1 MKPLARL
8 DFMARAPRP
17 WAGLVLCIAAAGLLV
32 TAAASAWQLERDNRD
47 RLALVN
53 ERAARLL
60 PPPPRKLTEAERVR
74 LAQAT
79 RVAGELRAPWADL
92 LATFEEHGKSDIG
105 LLKLEPDAKAGI
117 VRVTGQARNTAALF
131 AYLRELEADAR
142 LTQVAL
148 TTQQSERETP
158 GQPLRF
164 VIQAGWRTTT
174 TAVKEVS

>member
-17 WAGLVLCIAAAGLLV
+17 WAGLVLCIAAAGLLAA
-32 TAAASAWQLERDNRD
+32 AAASAWQLERDNRD

-148 TTQQSERETP
+148 TTHQSERETP